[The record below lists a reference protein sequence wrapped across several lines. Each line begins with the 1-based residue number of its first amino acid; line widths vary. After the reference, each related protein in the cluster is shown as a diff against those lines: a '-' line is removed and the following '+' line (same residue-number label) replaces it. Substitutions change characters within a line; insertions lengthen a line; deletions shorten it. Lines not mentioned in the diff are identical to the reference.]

1 MYGDYPRRL
10 EQILRMAEEAR
21 VDGIVLE
28 QLKFCETWGID
39 GNVLLNDLK
48 DRGLPVLKL
57 EREYLLSAKG
67 QIQTRVQAFLESMG
81 K

>member
-1 MYGDYPRRL
+1 
-10 EQILRMAEEAR
+10 
-21 VDGIVLE
+21 
-28 QLKFCETWGID
+28 LKFCETWGID

-48 DRGLPVLKL
+48 DRGLAVLKL
-57 EREYLLSAKG
+57 EREYRLSARG

>member
-10 EQILRMAEEAR
+10 QEILRMAEEAR
-21 VDGIVLE
+21 VDGVILE

-48 DRGLPVLKL
+48 ARGLPVLKL
-57 EREYLLSAKG
+57 EREYLLGSKG
-67 QIQTRVQAFLESMG
+67 QIRTRVQAFLESMG

>member
-10 EQILRMAEEAR
+10 ETIHRMAEEAQ

-39 GNVLLNDLK
+39 GNVLMNDLK
-48 DRGLPVLKL
+48 DRGFPILKL
-57 EREYLLSAKG
+57 EREYLVSAKG
-67 QIQTRVQAFLESMG
+67 QIKTRVQAFLESMG

>member
-1 MYGDYPRRL
+1 M
-10 EQILRMAEEAR
+10 
-21 VDGIVLE
+21 DGIVLE

-48 DRGLPVLKL
+48 DKGFPVLKL